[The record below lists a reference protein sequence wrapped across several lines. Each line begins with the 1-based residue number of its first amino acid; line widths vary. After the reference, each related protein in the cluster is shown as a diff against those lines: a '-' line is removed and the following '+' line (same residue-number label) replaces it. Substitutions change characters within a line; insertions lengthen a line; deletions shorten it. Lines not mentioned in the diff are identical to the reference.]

1 MKMIREGRAEIT
13 VIGNGFLVKH
23 NYPNCIAK
31 PMYFKTLEDLFEFIK
46 ENVFCEVNLTGEG
59 GE

>member
-13 VIGNGFLVKH
+13 VIGNGFLLKH

-46 ENVFCEVNLTGEG
+46 ENVFCEVK
-59 GE
+59 